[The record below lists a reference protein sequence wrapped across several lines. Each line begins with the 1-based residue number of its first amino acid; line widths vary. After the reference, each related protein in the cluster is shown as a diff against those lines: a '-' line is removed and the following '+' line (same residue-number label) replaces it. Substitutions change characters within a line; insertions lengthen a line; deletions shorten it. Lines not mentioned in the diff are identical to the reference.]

1 MQEEMIRNRKDALRD
16 TIIEIDLGK
25 LSKNVKMIKEMA
37 GSDVAV
43 MAVIKANGYGHGAWQ
58 IAQTIM
64 EAGADYLAV
73 ATLTEAMELREHYSD
88 YPVLI
93 LGHTPDRFLEYIVE
107 YNITQ
112 TIFSLEQ
119 AE

>member
-58 IAQTIM
+58 IAQTI
-64 EAGADYLAV
+64 
-73 ATLTEAMELREHYSD
+73 
-88 YPVLI
+88 I
-93 LGHTPDRFLEYIVE
+93 LL
-107 YNITQ
+107 
-112 TIFSLEQ
+112 
-119 AE
+119 